1 MQSIFPLFESFINS
15 KKSTPKDPPS
25 SKPIPTGRLSTTRGQ
40 IGHPP
45 GRLSTTRDQ
54 IGLHV
59 IFFLPNIYEHISG
72 VSNKY
77 IAFIQYLDQVSAKNP
92 SFPLRITL
100 CNPSSSFAHSGD
112 HTKIPPIVTICNV
125 TGIPLPLYPAI
136 KIPLGTGL
144 DVVRKQIKPRE
155 KTIIIFN
162 CEFFWIYS
170 TLLRWKEEFGTG
182 REKGPGSLILI
193 PNMHTDI
200 DFYLKHYLSSVRS
213 LMGPIP
219 IRLEDLIKPRL
230 MDGGF
235 DKFLV
240 TGDLLCQ
247 KYSQECEL
255 REGWSEGC
263 RILNVNEIDAGKFA
277 GAYRP
282 LRERRR
288 TGQCVNIIYC
298 GRIGVEKNILHNF
311 VLCDYLLKFYLHN
324 ALEKIRIHI
333 VGKGPYLDQ
342 LKKDVSGRYPLLHSV
357 THFHG
362 AMDHDQLSGF
372 YRDVP
377 NPIFLFSSQSETFGK
392 TSAEAIAAGIPLFHI
407 HSPTADLL
415 YSDSYNAFLFESPAE
430 FVQKYD
436 TYMKM
441 NSRQLDRLDQ
451 HMQAFAKK
459 YDQRAIFDQWY
470 KFIVY

>member
-1 MQSIFPLFESFINS
+1 M
-15 KKSTPKDPPS
+15 
-25 SKPIPTGRLSTTRGQ
+25 R
-40 IGHPP
+40 
-45 GRLSTTRDQ
+45 
-54 IGLHV
+54 
-59 IFFLPNIYEHISG
+59 
-72 VSNKY
+72 
-77 IAFIQYLDQVSAKNP
+77 AKIDKV
-92 SFPLRITL
+92 PLRITL
-100 CNPSSSFAHSGD
+100 CNPSSSFSP
-112 HTKIPPIVTICNV
+112 KIEEKDLPSTLSICNV

-144 DVVRKQIKPRE
+144 DQVRKQIKPGE
-155 KTIIIFN
+155 KTVIIFN

-170 TLLRWKEEFGTG
+170 TLLRWKKES
-182 REKGPGSLILI
+182 RPGSLILI

-230 MDGGF
+230 LDGGF

-247 KYSQECEL
+247 KYSRECEL
-255 REGWSEGC
+255 REGCEEGC
-263 RILNVNEIDAGKFA
+263 RILNVNEIDAGKFT

-288 TGQCVNIIYC
+288 VGQCVNIIYC

-311 VLCDYLLKFYLHN
+311 LLCDYLLKFYLHN
-324 ALEKIRIHI
+324 ALEKIQIHI

-342 LKKDVSGRYPLLHSV
+342 LKKDVAGRYPILYSV
-357 THFHG
+357 TRFHG
-362 AMDHDQLSGF
+362 AMDHDQLCGF

-377 NPIFLFSSQSETFGK
+377 NPVFLFSSQSETFGK

-415 YSDSYNAFLFESPAE
+415 YHDSYNAFLFESPAE

-441 NSRQLDRLDQ
+441 NSQQLDRFDK
-451 HMQAFAKK
+451 HMQAFAQK
-459 YDQRAIFDQWY
+459 YDQRVIFDQWY
-470 KFIVY
+470 KFIVH